1 MEDDE
6 IRDSDEILDYGDDD
20 DFEYDEDGEI
30 ILEDEGMLSPGATV
44 YSLGWIL
51 ATVVADIAHAHTR
64 FWDNLRTDLAY
75 RHNRSIDES
84 DFIGSVEAG
93 IEKL

>member
-20 DFEYDEDGEI
+20 DEFDYDDDDI
-30 ILEDEGMLSPGATV
+30 ALEDEGMLSPGATV